1 MNNNLPYLLEA
12 KKIIFPLKLCAH
24 ARHLRIK
31 NSPTYKIEH
40 MKTKLT
46 EISNLEAILYAILY
60 SGHFFMHP
68 VNTCSHPSKEEM
80 ALNIAKGYNIIDPG
94 RNTRDT

>member
-12 KKIIFPLKLCAH
+12 KKIIFTLKLLCTS
-24 ARHLRIK
+24 HLRIK

-46 EISNLEAILYAILY
+46 EISNLEAILY
-60 SGHFFMHP
+60 SGHFFIHP
-68 VNTCSHPSKEEM
+68 VNTRSHPSKEEM
-80 ALNIAKGYNIIDPG
+80 ALNISKG
-94 RNTRDT
+94 